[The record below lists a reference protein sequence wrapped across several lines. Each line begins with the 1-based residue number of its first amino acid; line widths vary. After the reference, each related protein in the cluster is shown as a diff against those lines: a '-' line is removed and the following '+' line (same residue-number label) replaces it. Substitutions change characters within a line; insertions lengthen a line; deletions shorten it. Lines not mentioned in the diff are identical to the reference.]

1 MPCHAQITGEGH
13 IALAE
18 LLMAQTTAKQM
29 ALRDGGGRSVGT
41 FMFDVREYRED
52 AVDDEQV
59 RSDVIAK
66 RPLRLC
72 QTQFVIY

>member
-1 MPCHAQITGEGH
+1 MDAGEGH

-29 ALRDGGGRSVGT
+29 ALRDVSGRPIGI

-59 RSDVIAK
+59 QFMAHTSTRVRGVRQWD
-66 RPLRLC
+66 C
-72 QTQFVIY
+72 QVNG